1 MTATA
6 TAPVNG
12 ARQGAPSTALAKV
25 EKPTSTALSL
35 EQTFALAEQLVP
47 SGMLP
52 EHIRKAGQA
61 VAIILAG
68 QELGMPPMRALRS
81 LNLVKGKVTENAD
94 SQLARFKSDGGRAI
108 WKQLDEKIA
117 VLYLRHPNG
126 DEHTETFTFA
136 GAEKAGLTRPARSGE
151 PSMFTKFPKAMLR
164 SRAITAGLK
173 SIGWEGG
180 AGTYDPS
187 ELAIEAT
194 ATVVSSPAAAG
205 SGTAAE
211 DAVDVEIEAEPELS
225 LEEQLAR
232 AKALPFPFQRDQKNG
247 SHGKPIGECDTK
259 LLEGVKKWIVEKQA
273 EKGDE
278 EWHRDIL
285 SAIGLVLADR
295 AKDQTQLPLDST
307 VAATS
312 TPQASP
318 PATSS
323 PTSTEATGSSTT
335 TGKGTELAPGKVSD
349 ALDPTSYTA
358 TVKRLNALLE
368 DERTPADTAAYWRR
382 QVVNKAPAHELV
394 RGIQAIERIHASAGK
409 PDEKDEIPF

>member
-6 TAPVNG
+6 TAPVHG

-25 EKPTSTALSL
+25 ENPTSAALSL
-35 EQTFALAEQLVP
+35 EQTFALAAQLVP

-52 EHIRKAGQA
+52 EHIKKPGQA

-94 SQLARFKSDGGRAI
+94 SQLARFKTDGGRAI

-117 VLYLRHPNG
+117 VLYLKHPNG

-136 GAEKAGLTRPARSGE
+136 DAEKAGLTRPVRSGE

-187 ELAIEAT
+187 ELAIEAS
-194 ATVVSSPAAAG
+194 ATVVTSPAAAG

-211 DAVDVEIEAEPELS
+211 DTVDVEIEAELELS

-232 AKALPFPFQRDQKNG
+232 AKTLPFPFQRDQKNG
-247 SHGKPIGECDTK
+247 AFGKPIGECDTK

-278 EWHRDIL
+278 EWHRDTL

-295 AKDQTQLPLDST
+295 AKDQTQLPLES
-307 VAATS
+307 AAAAAAPAIT
-312 TPQASP
+312 P
-318 PATSS
+318 PATN
-323 PTSTEATGSSTT
+323 P
-335 TGKGTELAPGKVSD
+335 TELAPGKVSD
-349 ALDPTSYTA
+349 ALEPTSYA
-358 TVKRLNALLE
+358 GTVTRLNALLA
-368 DERTPADTAAYWRR
+368 DERTPAETATYWRR
-382 QVVNKAPAHELV
+382 QIVNKAPGSELQ
-394 RGIQAIERIHASAGK
+394 RGIQAIERIHATAGK